1 MDDLNDIAA
10 RIYQMLV
17 EEDGLDD
24 EQIEEVGL
32 IMGDMATGFTIV
44 PAEAVIH

>member
-10 RIYQMLV
+10 KIYQMLI
-17 EEDGLDD
+17 EEEGLDD
-24 EQIEEVGL
+24 EQVEEVGL
-32 IMGDMATGFTIV
+32 IMGDLASGFSIV